1 MYAMRVYC
9 LGDLTMSI
17 AVPQRRY
24 SISKLSMVAT
34 FIILCTY
41 TKFTEAQLKPEGRLE
56 LNTNSTVY
64 TTKRTHTT

>member
-1 MYAMRVYC
+1 MR
-9 LGDLTMSI
+9 
-17 AVPQRRY
+17 
-24 SISKLSMVAT
+24 SISKLSMAAT

-41 TKFTEAQLKPEGRLE
+41 TKFTEARLQPEGRLE

>member
-1 MYAMRVYC
+1 MR
-9 LGDLTMSI
+9 
-17 AVPQRRY
+17 
-24 SISKLSMVAT
+24 SISKLSMMAP

-41 TKFTEAQLKPEGRLE
+41 TKFIEVRLQPGGRLE